1 MDTELQQLERT
12 WLQTGDPSDRA
23 KLDIARS
30 RAGLPTGLAFVE
42 ESRRSFEKN
51 LRENLQANLEHDLSE
66 YMRKYGSVVEYIRW
80 YQMNGTEV
88 SWEVGDTTW
97 IDAIRVMFKLDLRIL
112 LFDGEDSFNASD
124 DNGEICPDEDSKD
137 LESYIYFRPEFAAQ
151 RDLMVAA
158 VAAVKEADLLCD
170 RIRSFMDE
178 LGGLFGED
186 VYVVYNCQNQLTVL
200 DSKQF
205 DHLVESLSRE

>member
-1 MDTELQQLERT
+1 MDTELRQLEQS
-12 WLQTGDPSDRA
+12 WQQSGDPLTRA
-23 KLDIARS
+23 KLDVARS

-42 ESRRSFEKN
+42 ETRKEFEKN
-51 LRENLQANLEHDLSE
+51 LRENLRTNLEYDLSE

-112 LFDGEDSFNASD
+112 LFEGEDPFDDASD
-124 DNGEICPDEDSKD
+124 DNGEICSDEDSKD
-137 LESYIYFRPEFAAQ
+137 LESHIYFRPEFAAQ
-151 RDLMVAA
+151 RNLM

-170 RIRSFMDE
+170 HIRSFMRE
-178 LGGLFGED
+178 FGELFGED
-186 VYVVYNCQNQLTVL
+186 VYVVYNCKNQLTTL
-200 DSKQF
+200 DSAQF
-205 DHLVESLSRE
+205 DQLVESLSRE